1 MINCLLFSMPHFTT
15 LKSVSIIIYAKIKK
29 TPDIKQSGGLRV
41 NDELLT
47 TFSATFPNSEIC
59 KYYNLYKDPKKQ
71 ILKSPEFII
80 IPLR

>member
-1 MINCLLFSMPHFTT
+1 LFTIFHATFHNFEICKYYN
-15 LKSVSIIIYAKIKK
+15 LCKDKK
-29 TPDIKQSGGLRV
+29 NPTDIKHSGGLRV